1 MAGKDVREKESEV
14 RMKKGEKEFDLSQ
27 VIGGALDIFG
37 LKIDLGKLLSSPE
50 EVRDRLQELREK
62 LKRAGGKEVR
72 TDEEWNRGGVSISGQ
87 VETRGVLGD
96 RVYHIGTGAQPH
108 RQHQAP
114 KTPEPPGVVEPTVD
128 VFDEPQEIVIV
139 AEVPGVGLNDLELKI
154 QDRVLSLFTRP
165 DARMGYRKEIELSSE
180 VDAGSLKATCHN
192 GILEVRLR
200 KKTGKSR

>member
-1 MAGKDVREKESEV
+1 
-14 RMKKGEKEFDLSQ
+14 MKKGDKEFDLSQ

-37 LKIDLGKLLSSPE
+37 VKLDLGKLLSSPD
-50 EVRDRLQELREK
+50 EVRERLEALREK
-62 LKRAGGKEVR
+62 LKQAGGKETL
-72 TDEEWNRGGVSISGQ
+72 TDEEWKQGVSVRGH
-87 VETRGVLGD
+87 VKTHGVLGE
-96 RVYHIGTGAQPH
+96 REYHIGTGVRPP
-108 RQHQAP
+108 P
-114 KTPEPPGVVEPTVD
+114 KATKPPEVVEPAVD
-128 VFDEPQEIVIV
+128 VFDEPKEIVVV

-200 KKTGKSR
+200 KKTGKTR

>member
-1 MAGKDVREKESEV
+1 
-14 RMKKGEKEFDLSQ
+14 MKKGDKEFDLSQ
-27 VIGGALDIFG
+27 VIGGAVDIFG

-50 EVRDRLQELREK
+50 EVRDRLHELREK
-62 LKRAGGKEVR
+62 LKRAGGKEVL
-72 TDEEWNRGGVSISGQ
+72 TDEEWQREGANISGR
-87 VETRGVLGD
+87 VRTRGVLGE
-96 RVYHIGTGAQPH
+96 REYHIGTGAWPR
-108 RQHQAP
+108 RQHPAP
-114 KTPEPPGVVEPTVD
+114 KTPKPPEVVAPTVD

-200 KKTGKSR
+200 KKSGKSR